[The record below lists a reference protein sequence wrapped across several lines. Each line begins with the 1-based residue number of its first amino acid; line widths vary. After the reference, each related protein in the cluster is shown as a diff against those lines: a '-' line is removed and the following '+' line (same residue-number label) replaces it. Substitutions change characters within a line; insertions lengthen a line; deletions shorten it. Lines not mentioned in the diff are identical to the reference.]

1 MKRNTQSVTNAS
13 RHQTKNN
20 FLPEEIQELI
30 ARTRRITDERI
41 LRLPQVREKVGRAN
55 ATIWKDVSEG
65 TLPPPISLGPRAV
78 GWKSSELD
86 AWIAAHE
93 FASRS
98 KTLVDMKAF
107 VAQLIAPAGSSA
119 GNSMP
124 SQALQQSN
132 IH

>member
-1 MKRNTQSVTNAS
+1 MKLSTQSVANEPC
-13 RHQTKNN
+13 RQTVNN

-30 ARTRRITDERI
+30 VRTRRITDDRI

-65 TLPPPISLGPRAV
+65 TLPPPISIGSRAV

-93 FASRS
+93 FASRT
-98 KTLVDMKAF
+98 KAHVDMKAF
-107 VAQLIAPAGSSA
+107 VAQLIAPVVSPASSA
-119 GNSMP
+119 ML
-124 SQALQQSN
+124 SQAN
-132 IH
+132 PR